1 MTLLTM
7 TGIFGEAMN
16 QLVKQQ
22 YALDFMTE
30 DIRPLS
36 QAVQA

>member
-1 MTLLTM
+1 M
-7 TGIFGEAMN
+7 TGIFGEAMD
-16 QLVKQQ
+16 QLAKQQ
-22 YALDFMTE
+22 NDLNFMTE

>member
-1 MTLLTM
+1 M
-7 TGIFGEAMN
+7 
-16 QLVKQQ
+16 V
-22 YALDFMTE
+22 E